1 MPSTRWEDGQAAT
14 LLGAG
19 EKWVGVGER
28 AIQGPASPEVT
39 QSEEGSS
46 ERALFG
52 TLLPMATHRTLA
64 PARGVCPLGKAAK
77 QKPGCAAVP
86 LNDPDGAS
94 QLL

>member
-1 MPSTRWEDGQAAT
+1 MPSTRWEDGQAAA

-28 AIQGPASPEVT
+28 AVQGPASQEVT

-46 ERALFG
+46 ERTSFG
-52 TLLPMATHRTLA
+52 TLLPMATHGTLA
-64 PARGVCPLGKAAK
+64 PVRGVCTLGKTAK
-77 QKPGCAAVP
+77 QKPGCPAVP
-86 LNDPDGAS
+86 LSDPAGAS

>member
-1 MPSTRWEDGQAAT
+1 MDRLQLCW
-14 LLGAG
+14 

-39 QSEEGSS
+39 QSKEGSS
-46 ERALFG
+46 ERARFG
-52 TLLPMATHRTLA
+52 TLLPMVTHGTLA
-64 PARGVCPLGKAAK
+64 LARGVCPPGKAAK